1 MLAPFLLFACIA
13 SAAAGGQE
21 PDAHARAAAALAAH
35 AAGEL
40 TSVQLAVALQGL
52 GSTALP
58 EVLDALVAYAGEE
71 HAEIR
76 AILLGTLAEV
86 PGDAFTAAVE
96 PMLAGEPDE
105 RRLEA
110 LIQAIG
116 GSRGAAELGLLERC
130 AAHGEL
136 EAGARGL
143 PRARREAFR
152 SALLDMVARDSEL
165 RWSLAER
172 LAKTPMGLLS
182 GAIHALASNPDGQTL
197 ELLSGALGQVAAA
210 DSLLLREI
218 VRVAEQRPSIESSA
232 SARLRD
238 YLRSPSNSVA
248 ILALQATAALGDRA
262 AIGDLIGLL
271 GHAHPA
277 VRDAAQEALVRL
289 TRKRYRGRADVW
301 ERWYDAE
308 LAWWVRE
315 SPGAFAALESRDP
328 ARALLG
334 MRALAEHTLHP
345 AECAEGIARLLTRSE
360 PDLVL
365 AACSALASLQSR
377 QAIEALLAL
386 LEHPDP
392 RLVQAAEGA
401 LERITG
407 GRLPAV
413 PVLGRA
419 ALQESVS
426 R

>member
-1 MLAPFLLFACIA
+1 MLASFLLLACITSGTA
-13 SAAAGGQE
+13 GQE
-21 PDAHARAAAALAAH
+21 PDARARAAAALAAH

-40 TSVQLAVALQGL
+40 TSAQLEVALQGL

-58 EVLDALVAYAGEE
+58 EVLDALVEHAGEE

-76 AILLGTLAEV
+76 AILLGILAGE
-86 PGDAFTAAVE
+86 PGDGFAAAVE
-96 PMLAGEPDE
+96 TMLAGEPDE

-116 GSRGAAELGLLERC
+116 GSRGPAELGLLERC

-152 SALLDMVARDSEL
+152 NALLDMVARDPEL

-172 LAKTPMGLLS
+172 LARTPTGLLS

-197 ELLSGALGQVAAA
+197 ELLSGVLGQVAAA
-210 DSLLLREI
+210 DSLLLREV
-218 VRVAEQRPSIESSA
+218 VRLAEQRPSLA
-232 SARLRD
+232 GTGSARLRD
-238 YLRSPSNSVA
+238 YLGSPSHSVA
-248 ILALQATAALGDRA
+248 ILAIQAAAALGDRA
-262 AIGDLIGLL
+262 VFGELINLL
-271 GHAHPA
+271 GHAHAA
-277 VRDAAQEALVRL
+277 VRDAAQAALVRL
-289 TRKRYRGRADVW
+289 TRKRYRGGADVW
-301 ERWYDAE
+301 ERWYEAE
-308 LAWWVRE
+308 SAWWSRE

-377 QAIEALLAL
+377 QPIEELLSL
-386 LEHPDP
+386 LEHHDP
-392 RLVQAAEGA
+392 RLVRAACGA

-407 GRLPAV
+407 ERQPAE
-413 PVLGRA
+413 PALWRA